1 MGVSCQEEPPH
12 PEPPDDPPKPGP
24 ASSHWSPPSLGS
36 APQVPRGLGRPP
48 HGTGRGQEQPSI
60 SQASRGRGQRWGVW
74 TPAEGAPGGGLFL
87 APSPRPACS
96 APGPASSALSPFSLC
111 PVTGTCHWPA
121 RPWDSLGG
129 RGLCSLFLWTVKVG
143 GRRVRGLQEGQFSFA
158 LEQRKGSPHRA
169 AWSQTAEVTPW
180 TPPRPPCFRAPCGG
194 RRVPR
199 AGPRALDVRRS
210 TPRSRPH
217 GPAGR
222 RPSPETPHGTG
233 GLGSGHP

>member
-1 MGVSCQEEPPH
+1 MSSALGTAGASGGRGVRPGFSFCVLRGDRAQPHREPSLGVSCQEEPPH

-87 APSPRPACS
+87 APSSRPACP
-96 APGPASSALSPFSLC
+96 APGPASSALSLFSLC

-129 RGLCSLFLWTVKVG
+129 RGLCSLFLWTELRWEAGGSGGCRKVSSHLPLNK
-143 GRRVRGLQEGQFSFA
+143 GRGARTGQRGLR
-158 LEQRKGSPHRA
+158 L
-169 AWSQTAEVTPW
+169 
-180 TPPRPPCFRAPCGG
+180 
-194 RRVPR
+194 RR
-199 AGPRALDVRRS
+199 
-210 TPRSRPH
+210 
-217 GPAGR
+217 
-222 RPSPETPHGTG
+222 
-233 GLGSGHP
+233 